1 MSWLFSP
8 GFFSS
13 SPVHVALVI
22 GGLSA
27 LVCGLVGTFAVLRGQ
42 SYAGHALADLS
53 VTGGSASYLASISP
67 LWGFAGMGVLA
78 AGAMDMIGVRN
89 QRGRDLATGIVRG
102 VGLGLAALFLYWDTL
117 HTSTTGASIT
127 ILFGSMF
134 TVSNNSIP
142 LVAAFSVPALVII
155 GFLFRPLLLSS
166 VSADLAAVRGV
177 RVRLTGLA
185 CLVAIALAVSLAAMT
200 VGAILSTAL
209 LVGPAAIAL
218 RLTSS
223 PGRATIAA
231 AGIALAAT
239 WLGVLLAYDSF
250 TWPPSHDGWPVSF
263 FIVALVF
270 VAFLVAQPIGRRR
283 IRQVEG

>member
-1 MSWLFSP
+1 
-8 GFFSS
+8 
-13 SPVHVALVI
+13 
-22 GGLSA
+22 
-27 LVCGLVGTFAVLRGQ
+27 
-42 SYAGHALADLS
+42 
-53 VTGGSASYLASISP
+53 
-67 LWGFAGMGVLA
+67 VLA

-134 TVSNNSIP
+134 TISTSSIP
-142 LVAAFSVPALVII
+142 LVAAFALPALVII
-155 GFLFRPLLLSS
+155 GLLFRPLLLSS
-166 VSADLAAVRGV
+166 VSADLAAARGV

-218 RLTSS
+218 RLTST

-231 AGIALAAT
+231 AAVALAAT

-263 FIVALVF
+263 FIVALIF